1 MNIGNRTLNPDI
13 LGSIF
18 NIHLP
23 GVGDVVSRRKLTELC
38 LVSKEWRD
46 AAILNSRLWSK
57 VKLEIRTKSQSFSSK
72 KTLAWIKRSRGY
84 PKTLEVAISCYG
96 KDDYDSCP
104 SDSCSATNLGLIEF
118 MLYVPALQHLS
129 IEVKS
134 AQCFKNLCASM
145 KHQSE
150 QASLSPARSLD
161 SPVFPVNTLALKV
174 VQFNSEDHASSS
186 RNGFVF
192 DMLPPVSNVRLE
204 LPRIKE
210 TLSYTRHP
218 DETACSPGK
227 LFPPKILQQ
236 LTCLSLRSHYNLA
249 KIAPLLKECSNLEDL
264 SLFYCSKY
272 HYARPRSTDNE
283 TIALPKVR
291 VLRLKNIVKDTMNIL
306 GVLQLKV
313 LSHFELSCGKA
324 SSRTENPEV
333 LDDPTLLK
341 TFIQSHANTLRYLR
355 IHNLTIDGPVL
366 QAILPASLG
375 VLEHLVLDRVGF
387 KVDVFQH
394 WMDTPPTEEE
404 GGKWFP
410 NLKTLELHDLDT
422 DYDMGT
428 LFSFLRAR
436 RPYRVE
442 SGQDGQNE
450 VIFLGPPDSI
460 QRLVVTFRLPS
471 LKRGERQAHSEEVEK
486 AVRILERGGVVV
498 ELGSKYLKR

>member
-18 NIHLP
+18 NIYLP
-23 GVGDVVSRRKLTELC
+23 DVGDVVSRRKITELC

-46 AAILNSRLWSK
+46 AAILNRRLWSRL
-57 VKLEIRTKSQSFSSK
+57 KLEVRTKSQPFSYK
-72 KTLAWIKRSRGY
+72 KALAWIKRSGGY
-84 PKTLEVAISCYG
+84 PKTVEVAISCYG

-104 SDSCSATNLGLIEF
+104 SDSCSATNPGLVEF
-118 MLYVPALQHLS
+118 MLDVPALQHLS
-129 IEVKS
+129 VEVKS

-150 QASLSPARSLD
+150 LASLSPARSLD
-161 SPVFPVNTLALKV
+161 SPLFPVNTLAVKV

-192 DMLPPVSNVRLE
+192 DMLPPVSSLRLE
-204 LPRIKE
+204 LPRFRE
-210 TLSYTRHP
+210 TLSHTRHP

-236 LTCLSLRSHYNLA
+236 LTCLSLRSDYHLT
-249 KIAPLLKECSNLEDL
+249 KIAPLLKECGNLEDL
-264 SLFYCSKY
+264 SLFFGFMYEFGP
-272 HYARPRSTDNE
+272 RPTDDE
-283 TIALPKVR
+283 IIALPKAR
-291 VLRLKNIVKDTMNIL
+291 VLRLKHMIENTMHVL
-306 GVLQLKV
+306 GTLQLEN
-313 LSHFELSCGKA
+313 LSRFELSCGKA
-324 SSRTENPEV
+324 SSRSENLEV
-333 LDDPTLLK
+333 LDDPTHLK

-366 QAILPASLG
+366 QAILPASLAA
-375 VLEHLVLDRVGF
+375 LEHLVLDRVGF

-422 DYDMGT
+422 DYNMGT

-442 SGQDGQNE
+442 SGQDGQD
-450 VIFLGPPDSI
+450 VTFLGPPDSI
-460 QRLVVTFRLPS
+460 QRLVVTFRLLS
-471 LKRGERQAHSEEVEK
+471 LKRGERQAHSEEVVE
-486 AVRILERGGVVV
+486 AVRILGKGGVVV